1 MSSVPC
7 GKSDFGSAIGL
18 AIPPTSTYTAAIGRS
33 ARLQLPSTSAVD
45 VGGDMTW
52 LRGLLRRNRHEREL
66 ARELQFHLERR
77 VDDLIAAGRTRDEA
91 MREAR
96 LELGGAEQIREQAR
110 DGRSGASLDQLAYDA
125 RDAWRALTR
134 TPGITV
140 TAVILIAIVIGG
152 NTTIFSMVHGILTK
166 PAPGITTDRLVTL
179 GSIIEGRLFGP
190 EESYP
195 NYLDY
200 VAQAKTV
207 QALAAYQFARFTV
220 STQDA
225 SYAAFGTLITANYFD
240 TLGLHLARGRT
251 FTREE
256 SQRDASGLVAV
267 VSHRF
272 WQNQLQGDDNI
283 IGRVVI
289 VNGHA
294 ATIVGVAPPRF
305 NGVHLVES
313 SDVWLPLASYAR
325 LHGTETSLND
335 RKDIRCVIFGQLAP
349 DASLTQARSEFALL
363 SKRLESAYPTAN
375 RNKQTTVFPYSMLGT
390 GSMAYQT
397 APMVLLIMGI
407 VTALTV
413 MIVCANVANLMLAR
427 AVMRQRELAVRQSL
441 GASRARIVRTL
452 LAEGLIVSF
461 FAWIAACFAAWFV
474 ARTLVTMLPA
484 TGQGI
489 IPAPDFSPDWKVVAY
504 AMGLALLATIAFTV
518 APAVRAYRQA
528 VLPWLKAGEQG
539 IVQSRSKLSSGL
551 VVLQLA
557 FAVLL
562 LTSAGLAYRSQMVI
576 DGRDLGYESDRL
588 LILTVSTTARATNPA
603 TNMAL
608 LDALRARLRTV
619 PGVTSV
625 AATNNLPQFARRDPV
640 RRVGSEQPVLSD
652 GTVVGPDYLRTL
664 GIAPIAGRE
673 FIEQD
678 GARANQVVLINQN
691 LAEAL
696 WPGRSPL
703 GETMVIGANGKR
715 AEVVGVVPNA
725 LFTGIRTDPRPN
737 MYLLSQHQQPPG
749 PGHAHL
755 FIRYAGTIDTMA
767 PAIARA
773 LHDWDAQ
780 VPIVYV
786 RSMDTQLASITWP
799 TRMVSTL
806 LMLFA
811 IGSLLIA
818 AIGQYAVMAFNMRRR
833 VRDFGV
839 RIALGASARQVL
851 NGVLAEGA
859 WLTAVGLAIG
869 LVLSF
874 ATSAAFRSLLIGVTP
889 ADAPTYVGVFT
900 LLAITS
906 LLACYLPARRASRIN
921 PVDALRQE

>member
-1 MSSVPC
+1 
-7 GKSDFGSAIGL
+7 
-18 AIPPTSTYTAAIGRS
+18 
-33 ARLQLPSTSAVD
+33 
-45 VGGDMTW
+45 MTW

-66 ARELQFHLERR
+66 ARELQFHLDQR
-77 VDDLIAAGRTRDEA
+77 VDDLIALGRTREEA
-91 MREAR
+91 MRQAR
-96 LELGGAEQIREQAR
+96 LELGGVDQIRERAR

-125 RDAWRALTR
+125 RDAWRGLTR
-134 TPGITV
+134 TPGITF
-140 TAVILIAIVIGG
+140 TAITLIAVVLGG
-152 NTTIFSMVHGILTK
+152 NTTIFSMVHGLLTK

-179 GSIIEGRLFGP
+179 GSIYEGRLVGP

-207 QALAAYQFARFTV
+207 QALAAYQYARFTV

-225 SYAAFGTLITANYFD
+225 SHAAFGALVTANYFD
-240 TLGLHLARGRT
+240 SLGLHFVRGRT

-272 WQNQLQGDDNI
+272 WQNQLQSDDNI

-289 VNGHA
+289 VDGHA
-294 ATIVGVAPPRF
+294 TTIVGVAPPRF
-305 NGVHLVES
+305 NGAHLVES
-313 SDVWLPLASYAR
+313 QDVWLPIASYAR
-325 LHGTETSLND
+325 LHGTEASLND
-335 RKDIRCVIFGQLAP
+335 RKDFRCVIFGHLAP
-349 DASLTQARSEFALL
+349 DASISGARSEFALL
-363 SKRLESAYPTAN
+363 SKRLESAYPDAN
-375 RNKQTTVFPYSMLGT
+375 RNKLSTVLPYSMLGT
-390 GSMAYQT
+390 GSEAYRQ
-397 APMVLLIMGI
+397 APVFLLIMGF
-407 VTALTV
+407 VTLLTV

-427 AVMRQRELAVRQSL
+427 AVVRQRELAVRQSL

-452 LAEGLIVSF
+452 LAEGLIVSLI
-461 FAWIAACFAAWFV
+461 AWVGACAAAWFV

-489 IPAPDFSPDWKVVAY
+489 IPAPDFSPDWQVLAY
-504 AMGLALLATIAFTV
+504 AMGLALVATVAFTV
-518 APAVRAYRQA
+518 APAVLAYRQA

-539 IVQSRSKLSSGL
+539 IVQSKSKLSSGL

-576 DGRDLGYESDRL
+576 GGRDLGFDQDRL
-588 LILTVSTTARATNPA
+588 MLLTVGTNARATNPA

-608 LDALRARLRTV
+608 VDAMRARLRTV

-625 AATNNLPQFARRDPV
+625 AAVNGLPQFALRDPV
-640 RRVGSEQPVLSD
+640 RRAGVEQPVLSD

-673 FIEQD
+673 FVEQD
-678 GARANQVVLINQN
+678 GVRSPVVLINQN

-703 GETMVIGANGKR
+703 GETLLIGAKR
-715 AEVVGVVPNA
+715 QPAEVVGVIPNA
-725 LFTGIRTDPRPN
+725 FYTGIRDNPRPN
-737 MYLLSQHQQPPG
+737 MYLRSQHQQPPG

-755 FIRYAGTIDTMA
+755 YIQYSGTLETMA
-767 PAIARA
+767 PAITRA
-773 LHDWDAQ
+773 LRDWDAQ
-780 VPIVYV
+780 VPIVYL
-786 RSMDTQLASITWP
+786 RSYETQLASITWP
-799 TRMVSTL
+799 MRMVSTL

-811 IGSLLIA
+811 IGSLIIA

-833 VRDFGV
+833 TRDFGV
-839 RIALGASARQVL
+839 RIAMGASTRQVL

-859 WLTAVGLAIG
+859 RLTLAGLAIG
-869 LVLSF
+869 FVLSY
-874 ATSAAFRSLLIGVTP
+874 ATSAAFRSLLTGVTP
-889 ADAPTYVGVFT
+889 SDAPTYLGVFT